1 MRLTFS
7 LLFLALGLTFSKYEP
22 LSREYLSPLECGFNS
37 INETRA
43 PVSLRFFIFAVVFV
57 IFDVELVLVLP
68 IVFRPSFNLE
78 ALWGFGAVVFLLRV
92 GLYLEWN
99 NKAFDWV
106 S

>member
-68 IVFRPSFNLE
+68 IVFRPSFKPGS
-78 ALWGFGAVVFLLRV
+78 ALGVRGGCISFKGRALPRV
-92 GLYLEWN
+92 E
-99 NKAFDWV
+99 
-106 S
+106 